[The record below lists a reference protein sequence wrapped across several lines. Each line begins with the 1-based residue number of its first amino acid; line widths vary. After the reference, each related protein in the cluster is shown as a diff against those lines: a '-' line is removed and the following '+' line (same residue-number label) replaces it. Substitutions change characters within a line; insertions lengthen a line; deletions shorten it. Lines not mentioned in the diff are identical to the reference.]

1 MKTGL
6 DYRNKI
12 TFARVFFSQIAK
24 KIRTSKTSR
33 ALDNSYETF

>member
-24 KIRTSKTSR
+24 KKFAQVKHIV
-33 ALDNSYETF
+33 L